1 MAPRE
6 DTDQHVKGGPA
17 NHAAGTGLD
26 APTPPGGPLRQDA
39 PDADVHPSGRV
50 DPAEPADTSD
60 PAAPQPEPEVH
71 PSSTPG
77 GPSTIPT
84 PSTPEGE
91 PGPDPQKRDHN
102 GADATSE
109 AGRRLQ
115 AENAETSLDQ
125 PSDGSGGE

>member
-39 PDADVHPSGRV
+39 PDADVHADGSV
-50 DPAEPADTSD
+50 DPAS
-60 PAAPQPEPEVH
+60 PQPEPEVH
-71 PSSTPG
+71 PSSTPD

-84 PSTPEGE
+84 PTTPEGE
-91 PGPDPQKRDHN
+91 PGPDPENRDQDDN
-102 GADATSE
+102 GADTRSD

-115 AENAETSLDQ
+115 AENAGTSLDQ